1 MCLYFDERDH
11 YNTCNAILKWRIYM
25 DVFTLAVWV
34 VTLIFLGLSFAKD
47 KVRTKQALKMAL
59 GMGKGMLASILSI
72 IFAIGLI
79 LTFIPPAE
87 IAEFLSGQSVLLATI
102 GGALL
107 GTITLIP
114 AFIAFPLVG
123 TLVDAG
129 VSIIPA
135 VAFLTTLTMVGVVT
149 FPLEKKEFGAKFTVV
164 RNGLSFLFA
173 IAIALVMG
181 VLI

>member
-1 MCLYFDERDH
+1 
-11 YNTCNAILKWRIYM
+11 
-25 DVFTLAVWV
+25 
-34 VTLIFLGLSFAKD
+34 
-47 KVRTKQALKMAL
+47 MAFN
-59 GMGKGMLASILSI
+59 MGKGMAISMFSI

-79 LTFIPPAE
+79 LTLLPPAD
-87 IAEFLSGQSVLLATI
+87 IASFVEKQSTAIATI
-102 GGALL
+102 ASALL

-129 VSIIPA
+129 VGIVPS

-149 FPLEKKEFGAKFTVV
+149 FPLEKKDFGVKFTAV

-173 IAIALVMG
+173 IIIAHVMG
-181 VLI
+181 VII

>member
-1 MCLYFDERDH
+1 
-11 YNTCNAILKWRIYM
+11 M
-25 DVFTLAVWV
+25 DVFTLIVWIG
-34 VTLIFLGLSFAKD
+34 TLIFLGFSFAKN
-47 KVRTKQALKMAL
+47 KVKTKQALKMAF

-79 LTFIPPAE
+79 LTIVPPAG
-87 IAEFLSGQSVLLATI
+87 IAKFLGEQSVLLATV

-123 TLVDAG
+123 TLVNAG
-129 VSIIPA
+129 VSVVPA

-149 FPLEKKEFGAKFTVV
+149 FPLEKKEFGAKFTTV
-164 RNGLSFLFA
+164 RNGLSFIFA

-181 VLI
+181 VII

>member
-1 MCLYFDERDH
+1 
-11 YNTCNAILKWRIYM
+11 M
-25 DVFTLAVWV
+25 DVFTLAIWV
-34 VTLIFLGLSFAKD
+34 GTLIFLGVSLAKD
-47 KVRTKQALKMAL
+47 KVKTKRALKMAL
-59 GMGKGMLASILSI
+59 GMGKGMVVSILSI

-79 LTFIPPAE
+79 LTLLPPTE
-87 IAEFLSGQSVLLATI
+87 IAVFVSNQSFLLATVVA
-102 GGALL
+102 ALF

-123 TLVDAG
+123 TLVNAG
-129 VSIIPA
+129 VGVVAS

-149 FPLEKKEFGAKFTVV
+149 FPLEKKAFGTKFTAV

-181 VLI
+181 VII